1 MGVQQVITVGGMSM
15 KVYKKDIY
23 SFLERVEAKAIASVR
38 KKYQEHIND
47 SKRLRSKDF
56 TNRKNQITLKLELAL
71 VELEELWDNNTELQF
86 INYSDFITG
95 NRELTTAIRYLNKSG
110 CDDIKPNLYEQQLIK
125 EREQLLS
132 DVMKEYARLNAYCK
146 ENKAIDSY
154 NMLVE
159 LGFDVSSIPT
169 SDHQVV
175 AKVDKSKLFVC
186 GERS

>member
-1 MGVQQVITVGGMSM
+1 M

-23 SFLERVEAKAIASVR
+23 SFLERVEAKAIASVQ
-38 KKYQEHIND
+38 KKYNERISD

-56 TNRKNQITLKLELAL
+56 TNRKNQITSRLESIL
-71 VELEELWDNNTELQF
+71 VELEELQHSNSELQF
-86 INYSDFITG
+86 VNYADFTVGI
-95 NRELTTAIRYLNKSG
+95 RDLTSAIRYLNRSG
-110 CDDIKPNLYEQQLIK
+110 CDDIKPNSHEQQLIE
-125 EREQLLS
+125 ERRQLLS
-132 DVMKEYARLNAYCK
+132 DVEKEYARLNAYCK
-146 ENKAIDSY
+146 ENKAIDSH
-154 NMLVE
+154 NMLAE